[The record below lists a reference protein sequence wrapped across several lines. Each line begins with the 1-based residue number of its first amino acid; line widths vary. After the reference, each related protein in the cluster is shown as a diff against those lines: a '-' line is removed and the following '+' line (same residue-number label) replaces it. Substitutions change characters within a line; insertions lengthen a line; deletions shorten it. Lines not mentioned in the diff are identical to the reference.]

1 TTGDTGPA
9 AMRAVAEADCPLL
22 SVIVSYPE
30 GQISSFQ
37 RKQMTTI
44 VSPRTHVC
52 SFQGG
57 GDDMDLPIKKMGM
70 DEDFADEHGV
80 CGVNSY
86 NFGRPLMQMV
96 HYFFTYFKIAKLRGV
111 TDFESFRLDV
121 VVPTGAMGNIV
132 AAYIS
137 KKCGLPLHFL
147 CASVNDNDITHRTI
161 QKGEFHRCDEMK
173 KTLSDAIN
181 IQVPYNMERLLF
193 YLTNSNS
200 NLIASWYESMS
211 AANQKLTI
219 PPEWLAKLQLEF
231 KSARIN
237 DEAMCQAMKRTHEK
251 YKYYCDPHTSVA
263 IAGAEELGYFANDN
277 NNNNPVAIMA
287 TASPVKFQESV
298 TIALGPEAWE
308 EYKSSPAYPANAK
321 GLELKSE
328 TPPTLLERAAD
339 QSLEQAQQD
348 WEATVRKI
356 IETKFQVV
364 N

>member
-1 TTGDTGPA
+1 
-9 AMRAVAEADCPLL
+9 
-22 SVIVSYPE
+22 
-30 GQISSFQ
+30 
-37 RKQMTTI
+37 
-44 VSPRTHVC
+44 
-52 SFQGG
+52 
-57 GDDMDLPIKKMGM
+57 
-70 DEDFADEHGV
+70 
-80 CGVNSY
+80 
-86 NFGRPLMQMV
+86 
-96 HYFFTYFKIAKLRGV
+96 
-111 TDFESFRLDV
+111 
-121 VVPTGAMGNIV
+121 
-132 AAYIS
+132 
-137 KKCGLPLHFL
+137 
-147 CASVNDNDITHRTI
+147 
-161 QKGEFHRCDEMK
+161 MK

-237 DEAMCQAMKRTHEK
+237 DEAMCLAMKRTHEK

-308 EYKSSPAYPANAK
+308 EVSLFSLSLRLPRGRRAYEPLRN
-321 GLELKSE
+321 
-328 TPPTLLERAAD
+328 
-339 QSLEQAQQD
+339 
-348 WEATVRKI
+348 
-356 IETKFQVV
+356 
-364 N
+364 